1 MAEPLPAVG
10 FIGLGRMGLPM
21 CHNLLKAGFP
31 LLVYNRTAAKADGLR
46 AAGARVLGSA
56 GDVAAEADV
65 ICACLDRVET
75 SREVFLG
82 PDGVVNRGRAGSVAL
97 DHGTIGPDLAREIG
111 AGLGAKGIGFL
122 DAPISGGP
130 EGAEQGTL
138 TIMAGGLAET
148 FDRAGPVMRAYGR
161 TVVRMGEVGAG
172 SLTKL
177 VNQLLT
183 FVHGAAAAEAL
194 AFAERSGLDLAA
206 VGEVMKVSFGQS
218 KMLERTLARVL
229 AGNFGAGAALRLY
242 AKDLGLIDAVGRE
255 TGARLPLTGAAE
267 GLLAEAAAR
276 GWSDRDIAALIGL
289 FRSSPSTLRELP

>member
-1 MAEPLPAVG
+1 MAELPVVG

-21 CHNLLKAGFP
+21 CHNLLKAAFP
-31 LLVYNRTAAKADGLR
+31 LVVYNRTATKADGLR

-82 PDGVVNRGRAGSVAL
+82 PDGVANRARPGSVAL

-111 AGLGAKGIGFL
+111 AGLGARGIGFL
-122 DAPISGGP
+122 DAPVSGGP

-138 TIMAGGLAET
+138 TIMAGGSART
-148 FDRAGPVMRAYGR
+148 FERAGPVMRAYGK
-161 TVVRMGEVGAG
+161 TVVRMGELGTG

-194 AFAERSGLDLAA
+194 AFAERTGLDLAA

-218 KMLERTLARVL
+218 KMLERTLGRVL
-229 AGNFGAGAALRLY
+229 AGNFEAGAALRLY

-255 TGARLPLTGAAE
+255 AGARLPLTSAAE
-267 GLLAEAAAR
+267 TLLADAAAR

-289 FRSSPSTLRELP
+289 FRPS